1 MKTKFILAVILVLM
15 IMISNPNAD
24 QSAPVKLSLGNRTDV
39 MNVYAYPNNCNRV
52 CYIPQTL
59 EETVSHYL
67 SQSVNRDGFPDA
79 EVEVACDDSCTVILP
94 GTLPSAYP
102 IRIKDFFD
110 TGLKAFGNA
119 SKINQDKK
127 WQYGWR
133 FFLPVGLPLLN
144 HRSVQLLHFPP
155 DYTLEEKQDYLDSKT
170 SSRWESLLEANGIPA
185 SEVALYE
192 AIIDISPIAAP
203 SDAGSSLGN
212 TYDYFVPYVRNMLNF
227 LLPVDS
233 KDSNT
238 RPLVAYGSPVRKWV
252 KNEFNIT
259 DFKVNTAVP
268 LKLSEQKKIPALGA
282 NHPSFIWYAVEDWCH
297 KSDEK
302 SHAWALRVMEQDM
315 ISACWQAKMAE
326 NRDADIHKTLD
337 SCTDYWE
344 SRPFDICMRL
354 ETKVCEKTEED
365 AKKICNSSPKRKISS
380 EDAGKLENVAPMDK
394 FLR

>member
-1 MKTKFILAVILVLM
+1 MKTKVVLTVILALIITDAGASQSGPAKVVLG
-15 IMISNPNAD
+15 SRA
-24 QSAPVKLSLGNRTDV
+24 DV
-39 MNVYAYPNNCNRV
+39 MNVYAYPNNCGRV
-52 CYIPQTL
+52 CFIPQTL
-59 EETVSHYL
+59 EGTVSLYL
-67 SQSVNRDGFPDA
+67 GQSVNRDGFLDA
-79 EVEVACDDSCTVILP
+79 EVEVTCDDICTVTLT
-94 GTLPSAYP
+94 GTVPSAYP

-110 TGLKAFGNA
+110 IGLEAFGNA
-119 SKINQDKK
+119 SKINQNKK
-127 WQYGWR
+127 WHYDWR

-170 SSRWESLLEANGIPA
+170 SNRWESLLKANGVPA
-185 SEVALYE
+185 SELELYE

-203 SDAGSSLGN
+203 ASAGKSLEN

-227 LLPVDS
+227 LLTDDS
-233 KDSNT
+233 DDSDT

-252 KNEFNIT
+252 EKEFNIKN
-259 DFKVNTAVP
+259 FKVNTAVS
-268 LKLSEQKKIPALGA
+268 LNLSGQKKIPTLGA

-344 SRPFDICMRL
+344 SRPFDIC
-354 ETKVCEKTEED
+354 
-365 AKKICNSSPKRKISS
+365 
-380 EDAGKLENVAPMDK
+380 
-394 FLR
+394 